1 MRLRTADAR
10 QAKPQRGFIL
20 TDPPYWSREG
30 RKVAIDDW
38 LKPAFA
44 ENYRGLTHSRRCVK
58 FFGSL
63 VRANVDLGNCSI
75 AQTLSFPRRRR
86 PSSIMSASLI
96 SMPSARSA
104 NMMTCRTDTMSW
116 AARILMAIQA

>member
-44 ENYRGLTHSRRCVK
+44 ENYRGLPQPALCEVLR
-58 FFGSL
+58 L
-63 VRANVDLGNCSI
+63 
-75 AQTLSFPRRRR
+75 
-86 PSSIMSASLI
+86 
-96 SMPSARSA
+96 ARSRK
-104 NMMTCRTDTMSW
+104 CRFGN
-116 AARILMAIQA
+116 